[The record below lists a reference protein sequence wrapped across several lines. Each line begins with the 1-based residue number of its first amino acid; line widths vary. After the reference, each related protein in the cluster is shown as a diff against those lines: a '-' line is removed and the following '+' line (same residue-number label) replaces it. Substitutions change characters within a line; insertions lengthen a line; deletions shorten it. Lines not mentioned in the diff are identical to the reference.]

1 MTAEGTAAGT
11 VNGMSAEGASV
22 TGPVAPA
29 PPPGPGVQ
37 PPFVAPPTDGARQR
51 RWIAIGVTAGVA
63 VLCFMGAL
71 VGVGGLAVIG
81 TQVVLN
87 QAKGVV
93 TDYLSALRDEQYADA
108 YNLLCAAEKRQTS
121 QPEFAESFARGPAL
135 ESFEVGEPLAGND
148 LIVPATL
155 HYRTETRDVRF
166 RLVQDRRT
174 GKFGVCGFTE

>member
-1 MTAEGTAAGT
+1 MTPEGSAAG
-11 VNGMSAEGASV
+11 A
-22 TGPVAPA
+22 VAPP

-51 RWIAIGVTAGVA
+51 RWIAVGITAGVA

-93 TDYLSALRDEQYADA
+93 SDYLSAIRDNQYADA
-108 YNLLCAAEKRQTS
+108 YDLLCAAQKRQTS
-121 QPEFAESFARGPAL
+121 EPEFADSFADEPPL
-135 ESFEVGEPLAGND
+135 QSFEVGEPEAGND
-148 LIVPATL
+148 LTVPATL
-155 HYRTETRDVRF
+155 HYRTQTRDVRF
-166 RLVQDRRT
+166 RLEQDRRT
-174 GKFGVCGFTE
+174 GKFGVCGYAD